1 MPPLPKFCAL
11 WGKKRSAA
19 MGLIPNDVI
28 NQVIERSDIVEI
40 IGNYTALKK
49 AGRNFKALCPFHNEK
64 TPSFVVNPDKQ
75 IFHCFG
81 CGVGGNVVGF
91 LMRQELMEF
100 PEALRFLANKAG
112 VTVPETASDV
122 PGPSRQLREEILKIN
137 ALAATFFHE
146 TLLSTG
152 EGKPRPYVK
161 TARDYLK
168 GRGVNLETVK
178 KFQLGFAP
186 NEWDALLKYLKSKGI
201 SEELIS
207 KAGLIIPREAK
218 SGFYDRFRNRI
229 VFPIADIQ
237 NRFVAF
243 GARAMAESDGAKYI
257 NSPETAL
264 YTKGRHMFG
273 LQLTKTAV
281 GKLDRIIVVEGYMDM
296 IMPYIHGVENIAAS
310 LGTALSLEQI
320 RLVRRYTHNVVMLF
334 DADPAGQSAIVRSLD
349 LLIDEGMN
357 VRVATLAQD
366 GDPDSFIRQQGA
378 EAFNARVENAS
389 SLLDFKFNWL
399 AAQYDP
405 ATVEGKSKIARELLG
420 TIARSKS
427 EVAKY
432 ELTKALAQKL
442 NIPEGVLLKQAG
454 QVKDQSVGAR
464 LALARNEVEIKASAS
479 ASAGQE
485 LLLALFLKDPAWV
498 TAAREHIT
506 AEDFSDEQ
514 VRQVVD
520 VVWALARET
529 SDWSTHDLLARLND
543 ETSRSLVTRL
553 ISIEEGKLG
562 DTALVFQDCIGTIRK
577 EKQKKARGR
586 LMEAIRQ
593 AEALQDTEKLD
604 QLKEEFNQLLKI
616 NG

>member
-1 MPPLPKFCAL
+1 
-11 WGKKRSAA
+11 

-81 CGVGGNVVGF
+81 CGAGGNVVGF

-100 PEALRFLANKAG
+100 PEAVRFLANKAG
-112 VTVPETASDV
+112 VVVPEDQLTTVVS
-122 PGPSRQLREEILKIN
+122 PSRQLREEILKIN
-137 ALAATFFHE
+137 AVSAAFFHE
-146 TLLSTG
+146 TLLTSR
-152 EGKPRPYVK
+152 EADVK
-161 TARDYLK
+161 GARDYLK

-186 NEWDALLKYLKSKGI
+186 NEWDALLKYLRSKGI
-201 SEELIS
+201 SEDMIS
-207 KAGLIIPREAK
+207 KAGLIIAREGK

-229 VFPIADIQ
+229 MFPIGDIQ

-243 GARAMAESDGAKYI
+243 GARAMADSDGAKYI
-257 NSPETAL
+257 NSPETPV
-264 YTKGRHMFG
+264 YTKGQQMFG
-273 LQLTKTAV
+273 LGLTKTAV

-310 LGTALSLEQI
+310 LGTALTIEQI
-320 RLVRRYTHNVVMLF
+320 RLIRRYTHNVVMLF
-334 DADPAGQSAIVRSLD
+334 DTDAAGQSAIVRSLD
-349 LLIDEGMN
+349 LLIDEDMN

-366 GDPDSFIRQQGA
+366 EDPDSFIRQQGVP
-378 EAFNARVENAS
+378 AFAACIENAS

-405 ATVEGKSKIARELLG
+405 VTVEGKSKIARELLG
-420 TIARSKS
+420 TIARFKS

-432 ELTKALAQKL
+432 ELTKGLAQKL
-442 NIPEGVLLKQAG
+442 NVPESVLLKQAALGTG
-454 QVKDQSVGAR
+454 QQASFR
-464 LALARNEVEIKASAS
+464 LPEPEIKASAS
-479 ASAGQE
+479 AWAGQE
-485 LLLALFLKDPAWV
+485 LLIALFLKDPAWV
-498 TAAREHIT
+498 TAAREHIGP
-506 AEDFSDEQ
+506 EDFSEGQ

-520 VVWALARET
+520 VIWSLAQKT
-529 SDWSTHDLLARLND
+529 SDWSTNDLLVRLN
-543 ETSRSLVTRL
+543 EESAQSLVTKL

-562 DTALVFQDCIGTIRK
+562 DTALVFQDCIRKIQK
-577 EKQKKARGR
+577 EKQKKERSR
-586 LMEAIRQ
+586 LVEAIHQ
-593 AEALQDTEKLD
+593 AEAEQNTEKLD
-604 QLKEEFNQLLKI
+604 QLKEQFNQSLKT
-616 NG
+616 

>member
-1 MPPLPKFCAL
+1 
-11 WGKKRSAA
+11 

-49 AGRNFKALCPFHNEK
+49 AGRNFKALCPFHHEK

-81 CGVGGNVVGF
+81 CGVGGNAVGF

-112 VTVPETASDV
+112 VAVPETASDM
-122 PGPSRQLREEILKIN
+122 PSPSRHLRDEILKIN
-137 ALAATFFHE
+137 ALAAAFFHE
-146 TLLSTG
+146 TLLTNR
-152 EGKPRPYVK
+152 ETEVK
-161 TARDYLK
+161 AARDYLK

-186 NEWDALLKYLKSKGI
+186 NEWDALLKYLRSKGN
-201 SEELIS
+201 SEELIA
-207 KAGLIIPREAK
+207 KAGLIIARDDK

-229 VFPIADIQ
+229 MFPILDVQ

-243 GARAMAESDGAKYI
+243 GARAMADSDGAKYI

-273 LQLTKTAV
+273 LQLARAAV

-310 LGTALSLEQI
+310 LGTALTVEQI
-320 RLVRRYTHNVVMLF
+320 RLIRRYTPNVVMLF
-334 DADPAGQSAIVRSLD
+334 DADAAGQSAIVRSLD
-349 LLIDEGMN
+349 LLVDEGMN

-366 GDPDSFIRQQGA
+366 EDPDSFVRQQGVSA
-378 EAFNARVENAS
+378 LATRVENAS

-405 ATVEGKSKIARELLG
+405 ATPEGKSKISQELLG
-420 TIARSKS
+420 TIARFKN

-442 NIPEGVLLKQAG
+442 NVPEGVLLKQAG
-454 QVKDQSVGAR
+454 QTKGQQGAFKTP
-464 LALARNEVEIKASAS
+464 EPEIKAVLAS
-479 ASAGQE
+479 SGQE

-498 TAAREHIT
+498 KAARENIGP
-506 AEDFSDEQ
+506 EDFSDGE
-514 VRQVVD
+514 VRRVVD
-520 VVWALARET
+520 VIWSLSQE
-529 SDWSTHDLLARLND
+529 SGDWSTHDLLLRLND
-543 ETSRSLVTRL
+543 ESAQSLVTRL
-553 ISIEEGKLG
+553 ISIEEGKLT
-562 DTALVFQDCIGTIRK
+562 DPARVFLDCIEKIRS
-577 EKQKKARGR
+577 EKQKKARNQ
-586 LMEAIRQ
+586 LVEAICQ
-593 AEALQDTEKLD
+593 AETLKDTQKAS
-604 QLKEEFNQLLKI
+604 QLLEQYNQLRKD
-616 NG
+616 N

>member
-1 MPPLPKFCAL
+1 
-11 WGKKRSAA
+11 

-75 IFHCFG
+75 IFYCFG
-81 CGVGGNVVGF
+81 CGVGGNAVGF
-91 LMRQELMEF
+91 LMRQEHLEF
-100 PEALRFLANKAG
+100 PEAVRFLANKAG
-112 VTVPETASDV
+112 IVVPENESNGPD
-122 PGPSRQLREEILKIN
+122 PSRTIREEIFKVN
-137 ALAATFFHE
+137 ALAAGFFHDV
-146 TLLSTG
+146 LLINR
-152 EGKPRPYVK
+152 EADAKF
-161 TARDYLK
+161 ARDYLK

-186 NEWDALLKYLKSKGI
+186 NEWDALLKFLKSKGI
-201 SEELIS
+201 SEDLMLT
-207 KAGLIIPREAK
+207 AGLTITRDGK
-218 SGFYDRFRNRI
+218 SGCYDRFRNRVI
-229 VFPIADIQ
+229 FPIIDVQ
-237 NRFVAF
+237 NRYLAF
-243 GARAMAESDGAKYI
+243 GGRAMSDTENAKYI
-257 NSPETAL
+257 NSPQTAL

-273 LQLTKTAV
+273 LQLTKAAV
-281 GKLDRIIVVEGYMDM
+281 EKLDRIIVVEGYMDM

-310 LGTALSLEQI
+310 LGTALTVDQI

-334 DADPAGQSAIVRSLD
+334 DTDAAGQSAIVRSLD

-366 GDPDSFIRQQGA
+366 EDPDSFIRQQGA
-378 EAFNARVENAS
+378 PAFAARIESAV

-405 ATVEGKSKIARELLG
+405 VLVDGKSKIAQELLG
-420 TIARSKS
+420 TIARFKS

-442 NIPEGVLLKQAG
+442 NIPEEVLLKQAG
-454 QVKDQSVGAR
+454 QVKDQSVGAT
-464 LALARNEVEIKASAS
+464 LAVVRNEVEIKTSGS
-479 ASAGQE
+479 TLAGQE

-498 TAAREHIT
+498 TAAREHIGP
-506 AEDFSDEQ
+506 EDFFEGQ

-520 VVWALARET
+520 VIWSLAQET
-529 SDWSTHDLLARLND
+529 SDWSTNDVLLRLND
-543 ETSRSLVTRL
+543 ESTQSVVTKL

-562 DTALVFQDCIGTIRK
+562 DTSLVFQDCIGKIRK
-577 EKQKKARGR
+577 EKQKKERSQ
-586 LMEAIRQ
+586 LIEAICQ
-593 AEALQDTEKLD
+593 AEALKDTEKRDRLAE
-604 QLKEEFNQLLKI
+604 QYNQLLKTS
-616 NG
+616 